1 MQTERTLLMGL
12 AGLLLTFGSIT
23 VAAQEPPVQDPLAA
37 TYVASGNGTDWS
49 VLDPW
54 EAFNRR
60 SYRFNSAIDRA
71 FLRPV
76 AKGYDKLTPGL
87 VRTGV
92 RHFFTNLQQPIV
104 ALNLLLQGRPGQAG
118 TATGRF
124 LLNAT
129 LGLGGILDPASHA
142 GMPRREKDFGQTF
155 ARWGWKR
162 SRYLVLPLF
171 GSGTVRDTLGKGVN
185 TRFSP
190 LGELAKRNGP
200 AITFLYGIDTRASV
214 LKAEE
219 TFMHGAE
226 DEYMLLRE
234 VYFQRRN
241 CQIRDCSEDVPDYL
255 LPDYE
260 YEIPDIDWRR

>member
-1 MQTERTLLMGL
+1 MLRACL
-12 AGLLLTFGSIT
+12 AGLLLALGCQPS
-23 VAAQEPPVQDPLAA
+23 AAQQPVEDPLAS
-37 TYVASGNGTDWS
+37 TYVASGSGTDWS
-49 VLDPW
+49 VMDPW
-54 EAFNRR
+54 ERFNRR
-60 SYRFNSAIDRA
+60 SYKINSAIDRA

-76 AKGYDKLTPGL
+76 AKGYDKVTPRL
-87 VRTGV
+87 IRTGV
-92 RHFFTNLQQPIV
+92 RHFFTNLQQPVV
-104 ALNLLLQGRPGQAG
+104 ALNLLLQGHPGQAG

-129 LGLGGILDPASHA
+129 FGLGGVLDPASHA
-142 GMPRREKDFGQTF
+142 GIPRRDKDFGQTF
-155 ARWGWKR
+155 AKWGWKR

-171 GSGTVRDTLGKGVN
+171 GSGTVRDTVGKGVN

-190 LGELAKRNGP
+190 LSELAKRNGP

-219 TFMHGAE
+219 TFMQGAE

-234 VYFQRRN
+234 VYFQRRA
-241 CQIRDCSEDVPDYL
+241 CQLRDCRDDLPDYL
-255 LPDYE
+255 SPDYE

>member
-1 MQTERTLLMGL
+1 MQTERTLL
-12 AGLLLTFGSIT
+12 ACLLLALGSMT
-23 VAAQEPPVQDPLAA
+23 AVAQQPPAEDPLAS
-37 TYVASGNGTDWS
+37 TYVASGKGTDWS

-54 EAFNRR
+54 ERFNRR

-76 AKGYDKLTPGL
+76 AKAYDKVTPRL
-87 VRTGV
+87 LRTGV
-92 RHFFTNLQQPIV
+92 RQFFTNLQQPVV
-104 ALNLLLQGRPGQAG
+104 ALNLLLQGHPGQAG

-129 LGLGGILDPASHA
+129 FGLGGILDPASEA
-142 GMPRREKDFGQTF
+142 GIPRRDKDFGQTF
-155 ARWGWKR
+155 AKWGWGR

-219 TFMHGAE
+219 TFMYGAE

-234 VYFQRRN
+234 VYYQRRT

-260 YEIPDIDWRR
+260 YEIPNIDWRR

>member
-1 MQTERTLLMGL
+1 MLTKHVLPACL
-12 AGLLLTFGSIT
+12 AGLLLVLGSPP
-23 VAAQEPPVQDPLAA
+23 ASAQQPAEDPLAS

-54 EAFNRR
+54 ERFNRR
-60 SYRFNSAIDRA
+60 SYKFNSAVDRV

-76 AKGYDKLTPGL
+76 AKGYDKVTPRL

-104 ALNLLLQGRPGQAG
+104 ALNLLLQGHPGQAG

-129 LGLGGILDPASHA
+129 FGLGGILDPATEA
-142 GMPRREKDFGQTF
+142 GIPRRDKDFGQTF
-155 ARWGWKR
+155 AKWGWKR

-190 LGELAKRNGP
+190 LSELAQRNGP

-219 TFMHGAE
+219 TFMQGAE

-234 VYFQRRN
+234 VYFQRRA
-241 CQIRDCSEDVPDYL
+241 CQIRDCSEDLPDYL
-255 LPDYE
+255 SPDYE
-260 YEIPDIDWRR
+260 YEIPNIDWRR